1 MQWLYNGR
9 RLYVQCSNCSTY
21 VPYLHDPFEFYWI
34 KLYSN
39 LSKQVQTNCYLYYD
53 FYEKTGIISH
63 YEDEQGYW
71 HDF

>member
-1 MQWLYNGR
+1 MGGAYTYSAVTVVHVYHTFMSLLNFTE
-9 RLYVQCSNCSTY
+9 LNSTA
-21 VPYLHDPFEFYWI
+21 I
-34 KLYSN
+34 C
-39 LSKQVQTNCYLYYD
+39 QVQTNCCLYYD

>member
-1 MQWLYNGR
+1 MGGAYTYSAVTVVHVYHTFMSLLNFTE
-9 RLYVQCSNCSTY
+9 LNSTA
-21 VPYLHDPFEFYWI
+21 I
-34 KLYSN
+34 CQNKC
-39 LSKQVQTNCYLYYD
+39 KQACLYYD